1 MRDDGEEI
9 AKMKRTVKRI
19 DEQIRSLLE
28 AARKRAAGYSDANLC
43 MGSVLKISK
52 PKLVPKMQ
60 WCKLDHYR
68 WFSEHNHRFIR
79 SCKT

>member
-43 MGSVLKISK
+43 MGSVLEY
-52 PKLVPKMQ
+52 L
-60 WCKLDHYR
+60 
-68 WFSEHNHRFIR
+68 EA
-79 SCKT
+79 